1 MTEMRK
7 LLGPSELANRLGT
20 TRCTI
25 NTMRWQMKRGLIGA
39 DRLPPPLACG
49 GHPRWDSEVVE
60 AWIRENSRV
69 EKGSSQGNNKPKVGR
84 KRSSSRCVIRLY

>member
-1 MTEMRK
+1 MTEMRT
-7 LLGPSELANRLGT
+7 LWGPRELAARLGT

-25 NTMRWQMKRGLIGA
+25 NTMRWQIKRGVIGA

-49 GHPRWDSEVVE
+49 GHPRWDPEAVE
-60 AWIRENSRV
+60 AWIRANSGV
-69 EKGSSQGNNKPKVGR
+69 EKESSQSNNKHRVGR

>member
-7 LLGPSELANRLGT
+7 LWGPHELAERLGT
-20 TRCTI
+20 TRRTI
-25 NTMRWQMKRGLIGA
+25 NTMRWQMKRGVIGA

-49 GHPRWDSEVVE
+49 GHPRWDPEAVE
-60 AWIRENSRV
+60 AWIRANSGV
-69 EKGSSQGNNKPKVGR
+69 EKESSQSNNKHRVGR